1 VASVE
6 QGQFWHPRSL
16 AGHSVIVTGAAKGIG
31 LGIAEALLERGA
43 SVLLVDRDPSVID
56 TAERFGSAGF
66 EAHHCVAELLDKS
79 SPHLIV
85 TTAVT
90 KLGSV
95 TALVNNAI
103 ACNEP
108 KAFTDI
114 TEADY
119 NLVYDVGPRATFFLM
134 QAVHP
139 ILKARGGG
147 SIINFGSGSGTVGEP
162 LFGAYASA
170 KEAIRG
176 MSKVAAME
184 WGGDN
189 IRVNVVCPFAN
200 SDGIQ
205 FWRENF
211 AEDYQRIVNRNPLRR
226 VGDTHLDIGAMVA
239 LLISPDAS
247 YLTAQTL
254 QVDGGMGSFR

>member
-1 VASVE
+1 MTSPE

-16 AGHSVIVTGAAKGIG
+16 DGHSVIVTGAAKGIG
-31 LGIAEALLERGA
+31 HGIAEALLERGA

-56 TAERFGSAGF
+56 TVDGFNSAGF
-66 EAHHCVAELLDKS
+66 KAHHCMADLRDAS
-79 SPHLIV
+79 SPKLIV
-85 TTAVT
+85 TTATT

-95 TALVNNAI
+95 TSLVNNAI

-139 ILKARGGG
+139 ILKAGGGG
-147 SIINFGSGSGTVGEP
+147 SIINFGSGSGTLGEP

-170 KEAIRG
+170 KEAVRG

-200 SDGIQ
+200 SDGVRGWQ
-205 FWRENF
+205 QHF
-211 AEDYQRIVNRNPLRR
+211 AEDYERVVSRNPLRR
-226 VGDTHLDIGAMVA
+226 VGDTHHDIGAMVA

-254 QVDGGMGSFR
+254 HVDGGMGSFR

>member
-1 VASVE
+1 MTSPG
-6 QGQFWHPRSL
+6 QGQYWHSASL
-16 AGHSVIVTGAAKGIG
+16 DGHSVIVTGAAKGIG
-31 LGIAEALLERGA
+31 RGVSEALLERGA
-43 SVLLVDRDPSVID
+43 SVLLVDREESVVD
-56 TAERFGSAGF
+56 LVDQFVATGF
-66 EAHHCVAELLDKS
+66 KAQHCVADLRDTD
-79 SPHLIV
+79 SPDLIV
-85 TTAVT
+85 TTAME

-108 KAFTDI
+108 KAFTEI
-114 TEADY
+114 TQEDF

-139 ILKARGGG
+139 ILLAGGGG

-162 LFGAYASA
+162 MFGAYASA

-176 MSKVAAME
+176 MSWVAALE
-184 WGGDN
+184 WGADN

-200 SDGIQ
+200 SDGVQ
-205 FWRENF
+205 FW
-211 AEDYQRIVNRNPLRR
+211 AEHFTKDYERAVRHIPLRR
-226 VGDTHLDIGAMVA
+226 VGDTHDDIGAVIA
-239 LLISPDAS
+239 FLISPDAS

-254 QVDGGMGSFR
+254 HIDGGSGSFR

>member
-1 VASVE
+1 VTSPE
-6 QGQFWHPRSL
+6 QGQFWHPQSL
-16 AGHSVIVTGAAKGIG
+16 DGHSVIVTGAAKGIG
-31 LGIAEALLERGA
+31 HGISEALLERGA
-43 SVLLVDRDPSVID
+43 SVLLVDSDPLVVD
-56 TAERFGSAGF
+56 VVEEFGSAGRK
-66 EAHHCVAELLDKS
+66 AHHLVADLRDAS
-79 SPHLIV
+79 APQVIV
-85 TTAVT
+85 STAMA

-114 TEADY
+114 TDDDY

-134 QAVHP
+134 QAVYP
-139 ILKARGGG
+139 ILKAGGGG
-147 SIINFGSGSGTVGEP
+147 SIINFGSGSGTLGEP

-170 KEAIRG
+170 KEAVRG

-200 SDGIQ
+200 SDGVR
-205 FWRENF
+205 FWQENF
-211 AEDYQRIVNRNPLRR
+211 TEDYERIVKRNPLRR
-226 VGDTHLDIGAMVA
+226 VGDTHRDIGAMVA